1 MLLNRSIWVHSTMG
15 LTKINI
21 VKQNYSHLGN
31 EWSNLTKLYK
41 MTAAV
46 NRSIIVY
53 IYIQQSTIGTKL
65 TYWYI

>member
-1 MLLNRSIWVHSTMG
+1 MG

-31 EWSNLTKLYK
+31 EWSYLTKLYK

-53 IYIQQSTIGTKL
+53 IYIQHPNNYL
-65 TYWYI
+65 YIDLKINI